1 MPGEVGVGPWPL
13 FLPADPKPTLSQSR
27 VSPSPEP
34 CPPTRL
40 TTVPAPR
47 GPGRLWPTSEKSD
60 TPSGSLCSADTK
72 CQVSPRG
79 PCLGH
84 IPVSPR
90 HHSVNPPSRPCE
102 LATSWHS
109 PLALDDVTT
118 GSLGFP
124 WWGAAG
130 LGGAEARPSLP
141 LVGRE
146 DLRGRGGGCRG
157 ACPVPCHTSDPQ
169 ISRTSRRTA
178 GGPPCS
184 SWSVALRGQGGPQ
197 GTGRPVL
204 GGGGGGWGAGNAHAW
219 PFVPLPSEARQNYS
233 YRRKRGAQQS
243 AWPRGEPGPIPT
255 TCRRLRESHSPT
267 KLRRLTMATGS
278 QHPGVYS
285 TQLFQRPPTSL
296 QVPPSQCSP
305 PPPPPLLRGPRAAA
319 QQQSRL
325 MPSAH
330 PGPSAPHSSAS
341 GPQRPPG
348 PSPGGSGPPPHPR
361 WDGTQCFTTPV
372 SAGSGAG
379 GSARPHVNRTP

>member
-146 DLRGRGGGCRG
+146 DLRGRGGGVG
-157 ACPVPCHTSDPQ
+157 EPVLSPVTLQTHRSPGQ
-169 ISRTSRRTA
+169 A
-178 GGPPCS
+178 GGLQEARPAAPGRWPS
-184 SWSVALRGQGGPQ
+184 GDRVALRGQGAPS
-197 GTGRPVL
+197 
-204 GGGGGGWGAGNAHAW
+204 WEEAG
-219 PFVPLPSEARQNYS
+219 VG
-233 YRRKRGAQQS
+233 GAQVMPTPGHSFPSHQRP
-243 AWPRGEPGPIPT
+243 AKTTLTGESEEPSKAPGPG
-255 TCRRLRESHSPT
+255 ESPD
-267 KLRRLTMATGS
+267 
-278 QHPGVYS
+278 P
-285 TQLFQRPPTSL
+285 SL
-296 QVPPSQCSP
+296 QPADDCASHTH
-305 PPPPPLLRGPRAAA
+305 
-319 QQQSRL
+319 RL
-325 MPSAH
+325 NY
-330 PGPSAPHSSAS
+330 G
-341 GPQRPPG
+341 
-348 PSPGGSGPPPHPR
+348 
-361 WDGTQCFTTPV
+361 D
-372 SAGSGAG
+372 
-379 GSARPHVNRTP
+379 